1 MSAIPSTRGKP
12 LIAADWRAVLRQA
25 ISRAPAQRGL
35 LIGAILVLALFA
47 FETFNF
53 STTQFALNDLLGDF
67 TFAGIAWA
75 TILALAFCSID
86 FAGIARL
93 LTPESGQKTS
103 AEVWY
108 LLVAWLL
115 GATMNAML
123 TWWSV
128 SLALIQHQ
136 GLGNEILGRT
146 ELLNSVPVFI
156 AALVWL
162 IRVLLIGS
170 LTLTG
175 ERLFSLGQQALP
187 AGPTRTRR
195 PSMPAVAARP
205 LGSTSANPV
214 GAKPRPAPRREPS
227 YAPDPVVARGQVRG

>member
-1 MSAIPSTRGKP
+1 MSAIPSTRRN
-12 LIAADWRAVLRQA
+12 AVFAFDWRGALRRA
-25 ISRAPAQRGL
+25 IRQAPAQRGL
-35 LIGAILVLALFA
+35 IFGMVLVVALVA

-53 STTQFALNDLLGDF
+53 STTQFALNDLLGNF
-67 TFAGIAWA
+67 AFAGIGWA

-93 LTPESGQKTS
+93 LTPESGHKAQ

-136 GLGNEILGRT
+136 GLGNEVLGRAA
-146 ELLNSVPVFI
+146 LLNSVPVFI

-175 ERLFSLGQQALP
+175 ERLFTLGQQTAS
-187 AGPTRTRR
+187 AASSRR
-195 PSMPAVAARP
+195 PAARP
-205 LGSTSANPV
+205 AVPTPASPSSRPSR
-214 GAKPRPAPRREPS
+214 PRPAPRREPA
-227 YAPDPVVARGQVRG
+227 YAPDPMVARGQGRR